1 MKEIYT
7 KRITRLPDSLPV
19 RSEKGI
25 EVDSTDGKV
34 TDIYVVDSLGK
45 KRIDLDGN
53 VKESHST
60 TITENGTVTI
70 DSTEYGEEYTSVKSV
85 AVEVEVPIESA
96 KTVSHEATGT
106 TTVSVPVG
114 ENYAGQGDVTVNVT
128 VTPVTLTQ
136 AEYDALTVKDPNTI
150 YLISD

>member
-7 KRITRLPDSLPV
+7 KRITRLSDSLPV

-34 TDIYVVDSLGK
+34 TDIYVVDEAGR

-53 VKESHST
+53 VEPEKTLSH
-60 TITENGTVTI
+60 N
-70 DSTEYGEEYTSVKSV
+70 
-85 AVEVEVPIESA
+85 
-96 KTVSHEATGT
+96 ATGT
-106 TTVSVPVG
+106 TVVNVPVSEG
-114 ENYAGQGDVTVNVT
+114 YTSQGDVTVNVT
-128 VTPVTLTQ
+128 VTPVELTQ

-150 YLISD
+150 YLISE